1 MNEEQ
6 IARLDQIEQW
16 LIEILDS
23 PEFKKLPDY
32 SPDLNL
38 ADACQ
43 AVSCLLNTLME
54 SKQ

>member
-23 PEFKKLPDY
+23 PEFKKLDYHPDVTLVD
-32 SPDLNL
+32 S
-38 ADACQ
+38 CQ
-43 AVSCLLNTLME
+43 GVGYLLDFLME
-54 SKQ
+54 TKQ